1 MQWNPDKYNQFKSFR
16 YRPFF
21 DLVSHISDKPG
32 IKVVDLGCGTGELTN
47 MLANRLTNPTV
58 VGVDSSKEMLEKSKE
73 FEKSTIR
80 FEQKTIQEQIN
91 TSEKWDLIFANASIQ
106 WIENHRKLIPEI
118 ISTLHGDGQLAVQVP
133 AQNENL
139 LNLILLELVQEE
151 PYLSFLGGWK
161 RPSPVLTLDDY
172 AQILFQNGGKEI
184 TVYQKVY
191 PFIADSNN
199 DLFELISG
207 STLIPYTTRLEG
219 EIKQRFIQE
228 LKNRIK
234 SRFSNPPVFYAFK
247 RIILYAQF

>member
-1 MQWNPDKYNQFKSFR
+1 MEWNPDKYNEFKSFR
-16 YRPFF
+16 YKPFF

-32 IKVVDLGCGTGELTN
+32 MKVVDLGCGTGELTK
-47 MLANRLTNPTV
+47 MLADRLTTPTV
-58 VGVDSSKEMLEKSKE
+58 VGVDSSEEMLEKSKE
-73 FEKSTIR
+73 FEKSNIR

-91 TSEKWDLIFANASIQ
+91 TSDKCDLVFANASIQ
-106 WIENHRKLIPEI
+106 WIENHQRLIPQI
-118 ISTLHGDGQLAVQVP
+118 ISTLHSGGQLAVQVP

-139 LNLILLELVQEE
+139 LNQILMELVQEE
-151 PYLSFLGGWK
+151 PYRSSLCEWK
-161 RPSPVLTLDDY
+161 RVSPVLTLDDY

-207 STLIPYTTRLEG
+207 STLIPYSTRLEG
-219 EIKQRFIQE
+219 EIKELFIQE

-234 SRFSNPPVFYAFK
+234 SKFLNPPVFYAFK